1 MSAPRTNV
9 EKQARRHRWSLIG
22 MALGIILLMLLL
34 AVWLVA
40 GPKAE
45 NEAADTEPGTTT
57 SEEMAAPEGAGEG
70 GDTGAPA
77 TEGEDA
83 TREAPATE

>member
-22 MALGIILLMLLL
+22 MVLGVVLLLLLL

-45 NEAADTEPGTTT
+45 NEAADTEPGTVT
-57 SEEMAAPEGAGEG
+57 SGEMIAPDADSDVGDPVGGQIEDENPGASTDE
-70 GDTGAPA
+70 
-77 TEGEDA
+77 
-83 TREAPATE
+83 